1 MNNHGRN
8 TLQDINE
15 HELITLVGDIVSAF
29 VSNNSVHASD
39 LPQLI
44 DVVHTSLKTIVA
56 PKPEPVAPVLTPA
69 VPVKKSITDDY
80 LICLE
85 DGKKFKSLKRHLQ
98 QAFGLSPDEYRAK
111 WGLARDYPMVA
122 PGYAAKRSQL
132 AKESGLG
139 SDRRKPA
146 AIPPAAEVVESEPP
160 APAPEVEEVV
170 APKKRGRPRGKRQ
183 DLAA

>member
-1 MNNHGRN
+1 MGER
-8 TLQDINE
+8 
-15 HELITLVGDIVSAF
+15 ITLVGDIVSAF

-44 DVVHTSLKTIVA
+44 EVVHTSLKTIVA
-56 PKPEPVAPVLTPA
+56 PKPEPAPPVQTPA
-69 VPVKKSITDDY
+69 VSIKKSITDDY

-111 WGLARDYPMVA
+111 WGLPRDYPMVA

-146 AIPPAAEVVESEPP
+146 QPVAEVEPP
-160 APAPEVEEVV
+160 APPPAEPEPAAAEEA

-183 DLAA
+183 DMAA

>member
-1 MNNHGRN
+1 M
-8 TLQDINE
+8 QDIDD
-15 HELITLVGDIVSAF
+15 HDLITLVGDIVSAF

-44 DVVHTSLKTIVA
+44 EVVHTSLKTIVA
-56 PKPEPVAPVLTPA
+56 PKPEPAPPVQAPA
-69 VPVKKSITDDY
+69 VSIKKSITDDY

-139 SDRRKPA
+139 SDRRKPSQTIA
-146 AIPPAAEVVESEPP
+146 EMELPAPPEPEPEAIEPAA
-160 APAPEVEEVV
+160 VEEA

-183 DLAA
+183 DMAA

>member
-1 MNNHGRN
+1 MEDH
-8 TLQDINE
+8 D
-15 HELITLVGDIVSAF
+15 LITLVGDIVSAF

-44 DVVHTSLKTIVA
+44 EVVHTSLKTIVS
-56 PKPEPVAPVLTPA
+56 PKPEPAAPVQAPA

-98 QAFGLSPDEYRAK
+98 QAFGLTPDEYRTK
-111 WGLARDYPMVA
+111 WGLPRDYPMVA

-146 AIPPAAEVVESEPP
+146 PVAPVAEETPAMAPSEPSVP
-160 APAPEVEEVV
+160 
-170 APKKRGRPRGKRQ
+170 APKKRGRPRVKRE
-183 DLAA
+183 DIAA

>member
-1 MNNHGRN
+1 M
-8 TLQDINE
+8 QEINE

-56 PKPEPVAPVLTPA
+56 PKPEPVAPVQAPA

-98 QAFGLSPDEYRAK
+98 QAFGLSPEEYRSK

-146 AIPPAAEVVESEPP
+146 APPPAMAAVENE
-160 APAPEVEEVV
+160 APMPVDEAGEAA